1 MTTRKLNDWL
11 KSFIEYASIGEA
23 PLKFY
28 FWTGVSTIA
37 GALRRR
43 VWIDQKNFHWT
54 PNCYIILV
62 APPGIIAKS
71 TSASIGMNLLKEIP
85 GITFGPNVVTWQK
98 LVTDMAAAKELV
110 YWPAKELYL
119 PMSCVT
125 ISASEF
131 GTFLDP
137 TNRDMVDVL
146 VDLWDGQVG
155 SFDKATKFSGSDSI
169 ENPWINVIAC
179 TTPSWI
185 SGNFPEYMIGGG
197 FTSRCIFVYG
207 AKKRVLHAYPADYIP
222 ADYDQRRADLI
233 HDLEIISTM
242 VGEYSLTQEAHD
254 MGEKWYEDHWTK
266 PMDKSLPAEQF
277 GGYFARKQTHI
288 HKLAMIVAA
297 SRSNKLVI
305 TKEHLDIASQMVDS
319 LEQEMPRVFLKVGQ
333 SVVKQAMTDILE
345 VVAIRKKIARK
356 ELYREFARRL
366 TWQEFLDIIQSS
378 TEAGYIKLAASEG
391 EIFVISLVT

>member
-110 YWPAKELYL
+110 YWAEKELYL

-125 ISASEF
+125 ISSSEF

-345 VVAIRKKIARK
+345 VVAIKKKVSRK

>member
-1 MTTRKLNDWL
+1 MTKRKLNDWL

-43 VWIDQKNFHWT
+43 VWIDQKNFQWT

-71 TSASIGMNLLKEIP
+71 TSASVGINLLKEIP
-85 GITFGPNVVTWQK
+85 GIKFGPNVVTWQK
-98 LVTDMAAAKELV
+98 LVNEMAAAKQLV
-110 YWPAKELYL
+110 YWEEKAVYL
-119 PMSCVT
+119 PMSCIT
-125 ISASEF
+125 ISSSEF

-137 TNRDMVDVL
+137 TNRDMIDVL

-155 SFDKATKFSGSDSI
+155 SFEKATKFSGSDSI

-179 TTPSWI
+179 TTPAWI
-185 SGNFPEYMIGGG
+185 AGNFPEYMIGGG

-207 AKKRVLHAYPADYIP
+207 SKKRALRAYPADYIP
-222 ADYDQRRADLI
+222 PNYEQVKADLI

-242 VGEYSLTQEAHD
+242 VGEYVLSKEAHAL
-254 MGEKWYEDHWTK
+254 GVQWYEDHWTK
-266 PMDKSLPAEQF
+266 PQNKALPAEQF
-277 GGYFARKQTHI
+277 GGYLARKQTHT
-288 HKLAMIVAA
+288 HKLAMIIAA
-297 SRSNKLVI
+297 SRSNELVI
-305 TKEHLDIASQMVDS
+305 EKEHLDVAIQMVDS

-333 SVVKQAMTDILE
+333 SVIKQAMTDILE
-345 VVAIRKKIARK
+345 LVAMKKKISRK
-356 ELYREFARRL
+356 DLYREFARRL
-366 TWQEFLDIIQSS
+366 TWQEYLEILQSS
-378 TEAGYIKLAASEG
+378 VEAGYVKVTANEG
-391 EIFVISLVT
+391 EVFVFSLIH

>member
-110 YWPAKELYL
+110 YWPEKELYL

-125 ISASEF
+125 ISSSEF

-207 AKKRVLHAYPADYIP
+207 AKKRVLHAYPADHIP
-222 ADYDQRRADLI
+222 IDYDKRRADLI
-233 HDLEIISTM
+233 HDLEVISTM
-242 VGEYSLTQEAHD
+242 VGEYELTQEAHD
-254 MGEKWYEDHWTK
+254 FGCIWYEDHWTK
-266 PMDKSLPAEQF
+266 PQSKSLPPEQF
-277 GGYFARKQTHI
+277 GGYIARKQTHI

-297 SRSNKLVI
+297 SRSDKLII
-305 TKEHLDIASQMVDS
+305 TKEYLDIAIQMVDS

-378 TEAGYIKLAASEG
+378 TEAGYVKLAASEG

>member
-110 YWPAKELYL
+110 YWAEKELYL

-125 ISASEF
+125 ISSSEF

-378 TEAGYIKLAASEG
+378 TEAGYVKLAASEG

>member
-110 YWPAKELYL
+110 YWAEKELYL

-125 ISASEF
+125 ISSSEF